1 VEANEQSEEC
11 TLNASL
17 PNSLLAGYVVVKET
31 LDSLASFV
39 HSRFNLNQLIIIHK
53 QSGTQGYDNDLS
65 VVWGRTEFVTQ
76 PQDFQLNFE
85 QNSFKSM
92 QEPSS

>member
-1 VEANEQSEEC
+1 MEANEQSEEC
-11 TLNASL
+11 TLNDSL

-31 LDSLASFV
+31 LNSLASFV

-65 VVWGRTEFVTQ
+65 GVWGRTEFVTQ
-76 PQDFQLNFE
+76 SQDFQLNFE
-85 QNSFKSM
+85 QHFCKSM